1 MQSFTSAPARI
12 FALFKNS
19 SFLEGRLGI
28 FGFALALPFAMAHGL
43 WAQDFRAGEIE
54 IARPWSRAAPE
65 GAKVAAGYVV
75 LKNHG
80 TAADRLVAATG
91 DIARKTEIHEMA
103 VDDKGVM
110 TMRPLAG
117 GLEVPPQGEVSL
129 EPGGVHIMFMGIE
142 RAPKQGETFKG
153 TLTFE
158 KAGAIDVEFSVDS
171 MAGNQAD
178 HGSHGG

>member
-1 MQSFTSAPARI
+1 MQTLKSAATRI
-12 FALFKNS
+12 FVFPVRRS
-19 SFLEGRLGI
+19 RFLDERIL
-28 FGFALALPFAMAHGL
+28 GFALALLVAMPHGL

-54 IARPWSRAAPE
+54 IGRPWSRAVPE

-80 TAADRLVAATG
+80 PAADRLISATA

-110 TMRPLAG
+110 TMRPLAD
-117 GLEVPPQGEVSL
+117 GLEVPPGGEVRL
-129 EPGGVHIMFMGIE
+129 EPGSIHIMFMGLE
-142 RAPKQGETFKG
+142 RRPKQGETFSG

-158 KAGAIDVEFSVDS
+158 KAGEIGVEFSVDS
-171 MAGNQAD
+171 MAGNQAG